1 LSASLTYQN
10 APSWGDNSGDRFEG
24 VSHTNGQRG
33 DTTIGLTLSVP
44 IFSGGY
50 TQSKVR
56 QAVHDRDAAEDTLE
70 QQKRA
75 VIRNTRTSYRAVL
88 AGISGVE
95 ARKQAV
101 VSANSALEA
110 TQAGF
115 EVGTRTI
122 VDVLISQQQ
131 LFQAQRDYSQARHDF
146 VLNGLKLR
154 QSAGSIEPKDLEA
167 VNSLLE

>member
-1 LSASLTYQN
+1 MTCSIWNSPDWT
-10 APSWGDNSGDRFEG
+10 DNTGSRLPG
-24 VSHTNGQRG
+24 SIHTNSERSN
-33 DTTIGLTLSVP
+33 TAIGLTLSVP
-44 IFSGGY
+44 LFSGGY

-56 QAVHDRDAAEDTLE
+56 QAVYDRDAAADSYE

-75 VIRNTRTSYRAVL
+75 VIRATRNSYRAVI

-101 VSANSALEA
+101 LSAKSALEA

-154 QSAGSIEPKDLEA
+154 QGAGTIEPKDLQE
-167 VNSLLE
+167 VNALLE